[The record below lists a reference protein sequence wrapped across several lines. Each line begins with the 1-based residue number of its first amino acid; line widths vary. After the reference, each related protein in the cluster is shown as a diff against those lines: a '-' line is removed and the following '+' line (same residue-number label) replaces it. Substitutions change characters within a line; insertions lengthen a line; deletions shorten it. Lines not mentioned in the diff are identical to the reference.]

1 MAKLGLGTIALKN
14 NVTMANIRRIDL
26 GAPPSSVVPVYQ
38 DVYAAGAVGR
48 AAMSV
53 GEGIRDLGRSLA
65 HVNQRKQA
73 LLANINQRKQA
84 LAGDATEANFI
95 EGKAKLEAQ
104 IKVYQA
110 KNPTDYDGLRKLAAD
125 GQAKLLA
132 NVADFAKRQ
141 GLAPARFE
149 AMLSR
154 ANAQLIGMTSD
165 VNASIE
171 VAQVKEADA
180 QLENSALLLYNSGK
194 DAEADYL
201 INRMQTVTPSQ
212 KEGIKRAK
220 RQEGLAVRVRAEINS
235 AQTVEEVARARSALK
250 AKDANGMYL
259 YSPELPL
266 NTRDSLILAADVR
279 EKALIV
285 ANQNAM
291 IKEAERLAKESVK
304 MANAYLLSQTTA
316 DAMNNFAM
324 AVIMLEDRASF
335 NKQLGSSVN
344 DEVKEKLYNAL
355 SLMSSADREALVRR
369 AEQQAVFIFAAQSAQ
384 YREVSGAIDKGTVTI
399 AMINELEKARK
410 LKAEDAQALK
420 DQIEQSFMAL
430 AASGDKLA
438 DSINLKLYH
447 AVKKN
452 LGFAGVEGFKG
463 MDVDPIS
470 DYEELRIKILA
481 KGNGMSEE
489 SKFRAMQNVAFL
501 QMYDISDGDIDAS
514 WAWDETLQ
522 PEVREWMQAQL
533 FDVVT
538 KSDRT
543 GMGATEIGN
552 RLFNVIDTGKR
563 LNRLEGDKLKKQI
576 EVETKVLK
584 EAGGI
589 ERAQAAFNIH

>member
-1 MAKLGLGTIALKN
+1 MAKLGLGTIALN

-53 GEGIRDLGRSLA
+53 GEGIRDLGQSLA
-65 HVNQRKQA
+65 HV
-73 LLANINQRKQA
+73 NQRKQA

-104 IKVYQA
+104 IKEYQA
-110 KNPTDYDGLRKLAAD
+110 KNPTDYDGLRKLAGD

-149 AMLSR
+149 AMRSR

-165 VNASIE
+165 VHANIE
-171 VAQVKEADA
+171 KAQVKEADA
-180 QLENSALLLYNSGK
+180 QLENTASLLYNSGK
-194 DAEADYL
+194 DAEADEL

-212 KEGIKRAK
+212 KEGFKRAK
-220 RQEGLAVRVRAEINS
+220 RQEGMAVRVRAEINS
-235 AQTVEEVARARSALK
+235 AQTVAEVALSRLALK

-259 YSPELPL
+259 HSPELPL
-266 NTRDSLILAADVR
+266 NTRESLILAADVR
-279 EKALIV
+279 ENALIV
-285 ANQNAM
+285 ANQKATAT
-291 IKEAERLAKESVK
+291 EAERLAKESVK
-304 MANAYLLSQTTA
+304 VANAYLVSQTTA
-316 DAMNNFAM
+316 DAKNNFAM
-324 AVIMLEDRASF
+324 AATMLEDQTSF
-335 NKQLGSSVN
+335 NKQFGSGVS
-344 DEVKEKLYNAL
+344 DEVKGKLFNAL
-355 SLMSSADREALVRR
+355 SLMSFADREVLVGK
-369 AEQQAVFIFAAQSAQ
+369 AERQAASISDKEEKAGQTLASAQSAKS
-384 YREVSGAIDKGTVTI
+384 REVSGAIDKGTMTI
-399 AMINELEKARK
+399 ATINELEKEKK
-410 LKAEDAQALK
+410 LNAEDAQAAR
-420 DQIEQSFMAL
+420 DQVEQSFMAL
-430 AASGDKLA
+430 AASEDDLA
-438 DSINLKLYH
+438 DSINLKLYN

-452 LGFAGVEGFKG
+452 GGFAGVEGFKG

-470 DYEELRIKILA
+470 DYEELRTAILA

-501 QMYDISDGDIDAS
+501 QMYDIADGDIDAGWS
-514 WAWDETLQ
+514 WDETLQ
-522 PEVREWMQAQL
+522 PDVREWMQNQL
-533 FDVVT
+533 FDVVK

-543 GMGATEIGN
+543 GMSAPEIGN

-584 EAGGI
+584 DTGGLQ
-589 ERAQAAFNIH
+589 RAQAAFNIY